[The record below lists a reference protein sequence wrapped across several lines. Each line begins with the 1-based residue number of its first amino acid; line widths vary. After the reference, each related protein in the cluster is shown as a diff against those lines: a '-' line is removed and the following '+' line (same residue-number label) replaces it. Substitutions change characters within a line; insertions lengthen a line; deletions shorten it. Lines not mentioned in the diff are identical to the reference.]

1 MDDNG
6 KTGNNMA
13 VDVHSSRRLLEAT
26 EEETLLLLIL
36 LGRDILVPYSNFFSQ
51 SLQES
56 CVSFH

>member
-26 EEETLLLLIL
+26 EEETLLLSILL
-36 LGRDILVPYSNFFSQ
+36 LGRDT
-51 SLQES
+51 LQ
-56 CVSFH
+56 